1 MRGAVP
7 VALALGALAGGALVA
22 PWGVPG
28 HAQTGNF
35 QPGANPISNQAWS
48 ATLLTG
54 STTNIQVTR
63 ALFIGAAS
71 ACNITVTPNGT
82 STALTL
88 TNVQPGEILPIQII
102 NFSASST
109 CTSVVALY

>member
-28 HAQTGNF
+28 HAQTGTFN
-35 QPGANPISNQAWS
+35 PGANPVSNQAWS
-48 ATLLTG
+48 FTPLTG
-54 STTNIQVTR
+54 SSTNIQVTR
-63 ALFIGAAS
+63 GLYIGAVS
-71 ACNITVTPNGT
+71 ACNITVTPNGS
-82 STALTL
+82 STAVTF

-102 NFSASST
+102 NFGASST
-109 CTSVVALY
+109 CTSVVGLY